1 MRRSLYIISGS
12 FLFLAFSA
20 FGQTN
25 VKISK
30 KSFRT
35 DQPGFESAWSYV
47 AAGDAF
53 FRKGGPEYSG
63 AFQNYLKASFYN
75 SVNPELNYKAGVSA
89 LLSDNKEKAM
99 PFFRKVLE
107 EKPDLTGDVMF
118 FTGRALQFEG
128 KYDEACDKLQ
138 KYLDSEGK
146 KDKNLV
152 ESAKKYIEEC
162 RSAQNLLTDTLRVE
176 IKNLGTGIN
185 SNADE
190 YAILLSPD
198 SGSLYFASR
207 RQLSKQSNKFDDGW
221 FDENIFISSLVNGNW
236 DMPVTAGEKLITKY
250 CEAPLYISP
259 SGGELYIYTGYEN
272 RGDIRKSVLKK
283 GVWSKPSGT
292 GFKINSGGTETS
304 MTFSPGA
311 DEIWFV
317 SDRGKKGFGG
327 KDIWFIRREGEK
339 KWSKPVNAGAS
350 FNSSLDEESLRFSEK
365 GDTLW
370 FGSRGH
376 ATIGGFD
383 IFYCVRDSAAN
394 WKTAVNAGYPVNT
407 QWDDL
412 FFLPPSGAGSPF
424 YLVSNRSGST
434 GGLDI
439 YTGRFIPDE
448 PEPIPEPE
456 PEPITEPAPPPEPV
470 KPDTVVVRDTVVVI
484 REIVK
489 EPVAEPVPPVAPEPV
504 IYLIGSVKDS
514 ETKDPVLARLEIVD
528 ISTDAVISTT
538 ASSDVDGSYRVR
550 LPGKGI
556 YMVDVRGT
564 GFLSD
569 MKRVMIP
576 DNFTG
581 EAYNLDVELI
591 KVKVGRKVVLN
602 NILFETGKSV
612 LTPGSGEELDR
623 LYGILGE
630 NPLMRIEISGH
641 TDKTGSEP
649 LNFRLSESR
658 ARAVVDYLVNKGVDS
673 ARLEYRG
680 FGSLQPVADNATSE
694 GRAKNRRVEFKILEF

>member
-1 MRRSLYIISGS
+1 MRHSLFIISGTI
-12 FLFLAFSA
+12 LFLASSA
-20 FGQTN
+20 FGQTD
-25 VKISK
+25 VKITK
-30 KSFRT
+30 KSFRN

-47 AAGDAF
+47 VTGDAF
-53 FRKGGPEYSG
+53 FKKGGPEYS
-63 AFQNYLKASFYN
+63 AAYQNYLKASFYN
-75 SVNPELNYKAGVSA
+75 SVNPELNYKTGVSA
-89 LLSDNKEKAM
+89 LLSDNKEKAL
-99 PFFRKVLE
+99 PFFQKVLE
-107 EKPDLTGDVMF
+107 EKPDLTDDLMF

-128 KYDEACDKLQ
+128 KYDEAGDKLE
-138 KYLDSEGK
+138 KYLNSEGK
-146 KDKNLV
+146 KDKKLV
-152 ESAKKYIEEC
+152 ASAEKYLEEC
-162 RSAQNLLTDTLRVE
+162 RSAKSLLTDTLRVE
-176 IKNLGTGIN
+176 IKNIGTGIN

-198 SGSLYFASR
+198 SRSLYFTSR
-207 RQLSKQSNKFDDGW
+207 RQLSKQSNEFDDGW
-221 FDENIFISSLVNGNW
+221 FDENIYVSTLVNNSW

-250 CEAPLYISP
+250 CESPLYMSP
-259 SGGELYIYTGYEN
+259 SGGELYIYSGYEN

-283 GVWSKPSGT
+283 GVWSKPAGT

-350 FNSSLDEESLRFSEK
+350 FNSSLDEESLRFSEN

-370 FGSRGH
+370 YGSRGH
-376 ATIGGFD
+376 AGIGGFD
-383 IFYCVRDSAAN
+383 IFYSVRDSAGD
-394 WKTAVNAGYPVNT
+394 WKPAVNAGYPVNT

-412 FFLPPSGAGSPF
+412 FFLPPTSTDSSF
-424 YLVSNRSGST
+424 YLVSNRPGSM
-434 GGLDI
+434 GGMDI
-439 YTGRFIPDE
+439 YTGRYIPE
-448 PEPIPEPE
+448 EPVIIPEPVPEPE
-456 PEPITEPAPPPEPV
+456 PPPPPEPV

-484 REIVK
+484 KEVIK
-489 EPVAEPVPPVAPEPV
+489 EPVPEPVQAVAPEPV

-514 ETKDPVLARLEIVD
+514 ETKEPVLARLEIVD
-528 ISTDAVISTT
+528 ISTDAVINTT
-538 ASSDVDGSYRVR
+538 ASSDVDGSFRVR
-550 LPGKGI
+550 LPGKGT

-569 MKRVMIP
+569 MKSVTIA
-576 DNFTG
+576 DNFSG
-581 EAYNLDVELI
+581 EAYNLDIELI

-623 LYGILGE
+623 LYGILNE

-649 LNFRLSESR
+649 LNFRLSENR
-658 ARAVVDYLVNKGVDS
+658 ARAVVDYLVKKGVDS
-673 ARLEYRG
+673 GRLEYRG
-680 FGSLQPVADNATSE
+680 FGSLQPVADNATAE